1 MGFGSAVIPVS
12 VITGFLG
19 SGKTTLLRSV
29 LRDPAYAGSAV
40 IVNEWGDIGLDHEL
54 LETSEENLLGLANGC
69 LCCTTRGDLA
79 RTLIDLAARRRS
91 GAVSYHRVL
100 IETSGLADPAPI
112 LHTLLVDPAIAESH
126 RVEALV
132 TVVDALLGAETIER
146 HPEAAQQALLADR
159 LLLSKTDLVPDAA
172 ALEARLRALNPGAP
186 IMRAV
191 QGAIAPD
198 MLFNAATKPES
209 LQAWLDAVAEPRA
222 RHSAGVETI
231 SILREAPLPGVVLPL
246 FLEALAEHAGD
257 KLLRMKGII
266 HVAEAPEKPAVLH
279 GVRHV
284 LHPIEWLEDWPS
296 EDRRSRLVLIGQ
308 GIPQWWPARLLE
320 ALEEEA
326 RG

>member
-1 MGFGSAVIPVS
+1 LIPVS
-12 VITGFLG
+12 IITGFLG
-19 SGKTTLLRSV
+19 SGKTTLLRSM

-79 RTLIDLAARRRS
+79 RTLIDLAARRRA
-91 GAVSYHRVL
+91 GAINYHRLL

-112 LHTLLVDPAIAESH
+112 LHTLLMDPTISEIH
-126 RVEALV
+126 YIEAVV
-132 TVVDALLGAETIER
+132 TVVDALLGAETIIR
-146 HPEAAQQALLADR
+146 HPEAVQQAILADR
-159 LLLSKTDLVPDAA
+159 LLLSKIDLMADTS
-172 ALEARLRALNPGAP
+172 ALEARLAALNPGAP

-191 QGAIAPD
+191 QGTIAPD
-198 MLFNAATKPES
+198 MLFSAATKS
-209 LQAWLDAVAEPRA
+209 ASTQAWLDEVAEPRA
-222 RHSAGVETI
+222 RHSTGVETI

-246 FLEALAEHAGD
+246 FLEALAEHAGE

-266 HVAEAPEKPAVLH
+266 SVAEAPEKPAVLH

-284 LHPIEWLEDWPS
+284 LHPIEWLDNWAS
-296 EDRRSRLVLIGQ
+296 GDRRSRLVLIGQ

-326 RG
+326 RS

>member
-1 MGFGSAVIPVS
+1 MIPVS

-69 LCCTTRGDLA
+69 LCCATRGDLA

-91 GAVSYHRVL
+91 GAITYHRVL

-112 LHTLLVDPAIAESH
+112 LHTLLMDPTIAEAH
-126 RVEALV
+126 RVEAVV
-132 TVVDALLGAETIER
+132 TVVDALLGTETLAR
-146 HPEAAQQALLADR
+146 HPEAEQQAILADR
-159 LLLSKTDLVPDAA
+159 LLLSKTDLAPDTS
-172 ALEARLRALNPGAP
+172 ALEAKLAALNPGAP
-186 IMRAV
+186 IFRAV
-191 QGAIAPD
+191 QGAIPPD
-198 MLFNAATKPES
+198 VLFAGATRPET
-209 LQAWLDAVAEPRA
+209 LRDWLDTVAEPRA
-222 RHSAGVETI
+222 RHSGGVETI
-231 SILREAPLPGVVLPL
+231 SILREDPLPGVVLPL

-266 HVAEAPEKPAVLH
+266 RVAEAPEKPAILH

-284 LHPIEWLEDWPS
+284 LHPIEWREAWPS

-308 GIPQWWPARLLE
+308 GIPQWWPARLLD

>member
-1 MGFGSAVIPVS
+1 MIPVS

-19 SGKTTLLRSV
+19 SGKTTLLRAV
-29 LRDPAYAGSAV
+29 LRNPAYAGSAV

-69 LCCTTRGDLA
+69 LCCATRGDLA

-91 GAVSYHRVL
+91 GAVTYQRVL

-112 LHTLLVDPAIAESH
+112 LHTLLMDPTISEDH
-126 RVEALV
+126 RVEAVV
-132 TVVDALLGAETIER
+132 TVVDALLGAETLAR
-146 HPEAAQQALLADR
+146 HPEAAQQAMLADR
-159 LLLSKTDLVPDAA
+159 LLLSKTDLAPDTA
-172 ALEARLRALNPGAP
+172 ALKAALSALNPGAP
-186 IMRAV
+186 ILHAV
-191 QGAIAPD
+191 QGAISPD
-198 MLFNAATKPES
+198 KLFASAARPAA
-209 LQAWLDAVAEPRA
+209 LQNWLEAIVTPQA

-246 FLEALAEHAGD
+246 FLEALAEHAGQ

-266 HVAEAPEKPAVLH
+266 QIAEASEKPAVLH

-284 LHPIEWLEDWPS
+284 LHPVQWLEDWPS
-296 EDRRSRLVLIGQ
+296 VDRRCRLVLIGQ

-326 RG
+326 RA

>member
-1 MGFGSAVIPVS
+1 MIPVS

-29 LRDPAYAGSAV
+29 LRVPAYAGSAV

-79 RTLIDLAARRRS
+79 RTLIDLAGRRRS
-91 GAVSYHRVL
+91 GAVTYHRVL

-112 LHTLLVDPAIAESH
+112 LHTLLVDPTIAESH
-126 RVEALV
+126 RVEAVV
-132 TVVDALLGAETIER
+132 TVVDALLGGETIAR
-146 HPEAAQQALLADR
+146 HPEAAQQAMLADR
-159 LLLSKTDLVPDAA
+159 LLLSKTDLALDTS
-172 ALEARLRALNPGAP
+172 ALEAQLAELNPGAP
-186 IMRAV
+186 ILRAV
-191 QGAIAPD
+191 QGAIPPD
-198 MLFNAATKPES
+198 MLFASAARPEA
-209 LQAWLDAVAEPRA
+209 LRHWLDATVTPSA
-222 RHSAGVETI
+222 RHSAGVETV
-231 SILREAPLPGVVLPL
+231 SILRDDPIPGVVLPL

-257 KLLRMKGII
+257 KLLRVKGII
-266 HVAEAPEKPAVLH
+266 RVAEVPERPAVLH

-296 EDRRSRLVLIGQ
+296 ADRRSRLVLIGQ

-326 RG
+326 RS